1 MLIRFYKRRIKKLR
15 KLAAEPDVELWA
27 LDEVH
32 FQQHGSRCRM
42 WVPPEVKEPVLLH
55 APTRKSVGYF
65 GAVRLRDGK
74 FIYAREEDK
83 FNAQSCWQFLKQLRQ
98 KSLRS
103 SKRVVIIIDN
113 AKYHHALLHKAWR
126 EEAMPHDL
134 LPGEI
139 IVLFSKLPNFL
150 ILSATTSAIII
161 THALILARTITGMIE
176 ASTTHRFSMP
186 RTRQFESTTPR

>member
-15 KLAAEPDVELWA
+15 KLASQPDVDLWA

-42 WVPPEVKEPVLLH
+42 WVPPEVKEPVQLH
-55 APTRKSVGYF
+55 APTRRSVGYF

-74 FIYAREEDK
+74 FIYAREGK

-103 SKRVVIIIDN
+103 GKRVVIIIDN

-126 EEAMPHDL
+126 EEAMPQFRLDFLPPYSPDL
-134 LPGEI
+134 NPIERFWKLTRRLCLHNVYFPKLDQVCEI
-139 IVLFSKLPNFL
+139 AERQFAQWSGGSSALKKLC
-150 ILSATTSAIII
+150 AII
-161 THALILARTITGMIE
+161 
-176 ASTTHRFSMP
+176 
-186 RTRQFESTTPR
+186 